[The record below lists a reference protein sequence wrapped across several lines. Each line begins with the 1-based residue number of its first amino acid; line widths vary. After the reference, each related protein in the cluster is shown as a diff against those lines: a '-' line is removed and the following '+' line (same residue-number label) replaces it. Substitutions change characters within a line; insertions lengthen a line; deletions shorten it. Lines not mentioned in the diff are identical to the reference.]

1 MIRARFVFAATLAGA
16 SLAAGSASA
25 QAPAAPDFKPILAGK
40 NFKPPVRGVADVE
53 FSKPPVRRQ
62 GDLVVDEF
70 KVKNMSS
77 QPIARLTIESIYYE
91 KGGAV
96 IAGGKGFVN
105 GLLQP
110 GEVQTVKVE
119 TQYNPKMNSSN
130 YKFTHANGS
139 VMPKKVDKLD
149 EGNTPGKAA
158 AKAPAKASAK
168 APAKAPAKKK

>member
-1 MIRARFVFAATLAGA
+1 MTRARFVFAATLVGAG
-16 SLAAGSASA
+16 LAAASASA
-25 QAPAAPDFKPILAGK
+25 QAPAAPDFKPILGGK

-139 VMPKKVDKLD
+139 VTPKKVDKLE
-149 EGNTPGKAA
+149 EGSAPGKTA
-158 AKAPAKASAK
+158 AKAQAPAK
-168 APAKAPAKKK
+168 APAKAPARKK

>member
-1 MIRARFVFAATLAGA
+1 MAE
-16 SLAAGSASA
+16 
-25 QAPAAPDFKPILAGK
+25 
-40 NFKPPVRGVADVE
+40 VE
-53 FSKPPVRRQ
+53 FSKPPVKRQ
-62 GDLVVDEF
+62 GDLVIDEF

-110 GEVQTVKVE
+110 GEVQTVRVE
-119 TQYNPKMNSSN
+119 TPFNPKMNSSN

-139 VMPKKVDKLD
+139 VTPKRVDKID
-149 EGNTPGKAA
+149 NPDAPAKRAKAAPKAA
-158 AKAPAKASAK
+158 ARSVCRGRLALGPVADCRTAIGPQRTRRPSTGRVQARVQFDIEWRDDR
-168 APAKAPAKKK
+168 